1 MVQGKTKSAPSKA
14 GSPRDWA
21 LLTETAQGTQMGDLL
36 RQFWQPVALSA
47 QAEPGKAVA
56 IKVFSEELTF
66 YRGESG
72 EAHLVAGRCAHRCTN
87 LHTGWV
93 EGEQIRCLYHGWKY
107 DSTGQCV
114 EIPSESDAIAATVKV
129 AGYPVHEYGGL
140 VFAYLGDGVA
150 PAFYLPR
157 KDAFEEPGRLLFAR
171 QQIWPCNW
179 LQQVENSLDALH
191 VSFVH
196 QKGKVGHFGEAVT
209 PAIPEL
215 DYFETDA
222 GIRQVATRSANN
234 VRVSDWT
241 FPNNNHILIPS
252 AFRDSPWVDLGIW
265 MVPLDDA
272 HTIRFQIYSVT
283 SVSPE
288 DDDRMRN
295 HFDRHATYT
304 PAEHH
309 DELLHQQVFP
319 EEVFLELTNAQDY
332 VAAVGQGS
340 IVDRSQERLVSSDL
354 GVALV
359 RRLLFRE
366 MEARRSGKEPK
377 KWTRLHEE
385 IELQTEDVQKSLQ
398 A

>member
-1 MVQGKTKSAPSKA
+1 MAQDRETS
-14 GSPRDWA
+14 GSSRDFA
-21 LLTETAQGTQMGDLL
+21 LLTQTARGSDMGDLL

-56 IKVFSEELTF
+56 IKVFNEELTF
-66 YRGESG
+66 YRGQEG
-72 EAHLVAGRCAHRCTN
+72 EAHLIAGRCAHRCTR

-93 EGEQIRCLYHGWKY
+93 EGDDIRCLYHGWKY
-107 DSTGQCV
+107 DNTGQCI
-114 EIPSESDAIAATVKV
+114 EIPSETDEIAATVKV

-140 VFAYLGDGVA
+140 VFAYLGEGEA
-150 PAFYLPR
+150 PDFDLPR
-157 KDAFEEPGRLLFAR
+157 KDCFEEPGRLLFAR
-171 QQIWPCNW
+171 HQFWPCNW

-196 QKGKVGHFGEAVT
+196 QKGKIGHFGEAVT

-222 GIRQVATRSANN
+222 GVRQVATRSSDN
-234 VRVSDWT
+234 VRISDWT

-252 AFRDSPWVDLGIW
+252 AFRDGPWVDLGIW
-265 MVPLDDA
+265 IVPVDDEM
-272 HTIRFQIYSVT
+272 TVRFQIYAVP

-288 DDDRMRN
+288 DDARMRD
-295 HFDRHATYT
+295 HFEKFQSYT

-309 DELLHQQVFP
+309 NKLLHDQIYP

-359 RRLLFRE
+359 RRLMFRE
-366 MEARRSGKEPK
+366 MDARRSGAAPK
-377 KWTRLHEE
+377 SWTRLNEE
-385 IELQTEDVQKSLQ
+385 IELQTEQVTSSLQ
-398 A
+398 TG

>member
-1 MVQGKTKSAPSKA
+1 MAQDREDTGSSK
-14 GSPRDWA
+14 DFA
-21 LLTETAQGTQMGDLL
+21 LLSQTAHGTDMGNLL

-56 IKVFSEELTF
+56 IRMFGEELAF
-66 YRGESG
+66 YRGEGG
-72 EAHLVAGRCAHRCTN
+72 EAHLVANQCAHRCTS

-93 EGEQIRCLYHGWKY
+93 EGDDIRCVYHGWKY
-107 DSTGQCV
+107 DGTGQCR
-114 EIPSESDAIAATVKV
+114 EIPSESDDLAATVRI

-140 VFAYLGDGVA
+140 VFAYLGEGDA
-150 PAFYLPR
+150 PAFDLPR
-157 KDAFEEPGRLLFAR
+157 KDCFEESGRLLFAR
-171 QQIWPCNW
+171 QQFWPCHW

-196 QKGKVGHFGEAVT
+196 QKGKIGHFGEAVT
-209 PAIPEL
+209 PAIPDL

-252 AFRDSPWVDLGIW
+252 AFRDGPWVDLGIW
-265 MVPLDDA
+265 IVPVDDEM
-272 HTIRFQIYSVT
+272 TSRFQLYAVP

-288 DDDRMRN
+288 ADQRMRD
-295 HFDRHATYT
+295 HFDAYRSYT
-304 PAEHH
+304 PIDHH
-309 DELLHQQVFP
+309 GELLHDQIFP

-332 VAAVGQGS
+332 VAAVGQGK
-340 IVDRSQERLVSSDL
+340 IVNRSQERLVKSDL

-366 MEARRSGKEPK
+366 MAARRSGKEPK
-377 KWTRLHEE
+377 TWTRLTEE
-385 IELQTEDVQKSLQ
+385 IELQTEEVQKSLQ
-398 A
+398 V